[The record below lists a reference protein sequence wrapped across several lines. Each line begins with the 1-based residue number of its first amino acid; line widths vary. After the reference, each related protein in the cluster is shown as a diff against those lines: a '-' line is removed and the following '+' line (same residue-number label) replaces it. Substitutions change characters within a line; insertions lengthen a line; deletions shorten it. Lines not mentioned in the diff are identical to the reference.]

1 MLPFGFAGRAV
12 VAVAAGFG
20 VATTATGV
28 RVRVGLGNAEVG
40 EAGSGVKV
48 GGTVAVAGG
57 LVAVGGGGGSVI
69 VGVGTRVG
77 VGGALHPT
85 ATMSIINPSRIKLFS
100 FTNLSFQ
107 RMSNDKF
114 NRRDTATTDKRLS
127 SALPATL
134 RLSDMIA
141 DATASVHPNYS
152 TKFDG
157 GQIYKLVLP
166 YSFSKSSQSS
176 SVQSA

>member
-1 MLPFGFAGRAV
+1 MLPFGFAGLGTV
-12 VAVAAGFG
+12 GVAAGL
-20 VATTATGV
+20 VATATVV
-28 RVRVGLGNAEVG
+28 RVRVGVALGNAGVG

-48 GGTVAVAGG
+48 GGTVEVAGG

-85 ATMSIINPSRIKLFS
+85 ATTSIINPSRIKLFS

-107 RMSNDKF
+107 RMSSDKF
-114 NRRDTATTDKRLS
+114 NRRDTAATDKRLS
-127 SALPATL
+127 SALSATL

-141 DATASVHPNYS
+141 DATASV
-152 TKFDG
+152 
-157 GQIYKLVLP
+157 
-166 YSFSKSSQSS
+166 
-176 SVQSA
+176 